1 MASENVRFCWSLF
14 LPLFQENGS
23 SYQKGGFSYRVD
35 YLIDKKG
42 YRKSIFLK
50 EKDCRLKKNIYF
62 CAVKMAKKTNV
73 FVGHFI
79 FLLYLNHNQV
89 FKCSESIKN
98 RVKCSYYILM
108 YACTYIYTKQKI
120 PNKIYCFYL
129 FVPTG

>member
-42 YRKSIFLK
+42 YRKSIFLR

-62 CAVKMAKKTNV
+62 CAVKMAIKTNV
-73 FVGHFI
+73 FVGHFV
-79 FLLYLNHNQV
+79 FYLYLNHNQSLIN
-89 FKCSESIKN
+89 SEFIKIDQKAPFN
-98 RVKCSYYILM
+98 INVRM
-108 YACTYIYTKQKI
+108 YIY
-120 PNKIYCFYL
+120 L
-129 FVPTG
+129 

>member
-1 MASENVRFCWSLF
+1 MTSENVRFCWSLF

-73 FVGHFI
+73 FVGHFV
-79 FLLYLNHNQV
+79 FPLYLNHNQV
-89 FKCSESIKN
+89 FKHSESIKY
-98 RVKCSYYILM
+98 RPKSPLYIIM
-108 YACTYIYTKQKI
+108 YACTSIYDK
-120 PNKIYCFYL
+120 
-129 FVPTG
+129 